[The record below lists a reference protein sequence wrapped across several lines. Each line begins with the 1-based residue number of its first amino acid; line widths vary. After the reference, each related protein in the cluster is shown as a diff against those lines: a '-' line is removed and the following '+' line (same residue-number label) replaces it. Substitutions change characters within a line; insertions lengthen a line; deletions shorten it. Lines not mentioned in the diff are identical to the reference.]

1 MKEAMTNARGTKYW
15 LIVVSKDHV
24 GIGKKLGIVQANHG
38 KAAPMKRLRP
48 GDMVVF
54 YSPKLRYEGK
64 EPLKKFTAIA
74 RVKEGEV
81 YQGDMGGGFSSYRR
95 DAEYLPC
102 KEIDVLPVI
111 PELTFIRNKQAW
123 GYVFRFGFLEI
134 PKEDFET
141 IARKMTKE
149 G

>member
-1 MKEAMTNARGTKYW
+1 MTDARGAKYW
-15 LIVVSKDHV
+15 LVVVSKDHV
-24 GIGKKLGIVQANHG
+24 ELGKKLGIVQANHG

-48 GDMVVF
+48 GDFVVF
-54 YSPKLRYEGK
+54 YSPKLRFEGK

-81 YQGDMGGGFSSYRR
+81 YQGDMGGSPSYRR
-95 DAEYLPC
+95 DADYLPC
-102 KEIDVLPVI
+102 NEVDALPLI

-141 IARKMTKE
+141 ISRKMTKE